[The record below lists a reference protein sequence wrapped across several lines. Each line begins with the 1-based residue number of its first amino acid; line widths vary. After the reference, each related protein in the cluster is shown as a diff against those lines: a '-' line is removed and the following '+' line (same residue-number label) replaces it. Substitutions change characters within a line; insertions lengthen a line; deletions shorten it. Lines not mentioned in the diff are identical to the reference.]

1 MNAGRDKGT
10 VLDLLGHVQVGSR
23 QARVRLYDFRRPDK
37 FSKEQTRTLE
47 LIHENFARLLTTT
60 WSGRL
65 RTMVQVFLED
75 IRQMTFGEYLA
86 PLSDPAIMGV
96 FNMSPLEGTAIMD
109 MDPQVAFTMIDRLFG
124 GPGHAIN
131 ERRALTELE
140 QGVIQRMLTT
150 SLQGLQEA
158 WAQVAPVQPKLLS
171 IESNPLFMQVV
182 PLNDVVIIIRFA
194 TKLGEHRGHFQL
206 CLPYL
211 LLEPILPKLSAHQ
224 WFARERERARPVGL
238 EQQLRQ
244 VDVDVWVELGRTS
257 VTLQSLLGLEVGD
270 VVPLTPREPNTVT
283 VYIEDQPCLLGRAGR
298 VGDRMAVH
306 ITGRV
311 DEREVFQGE

>member
-1 MNAGRDKGT
+1 MSTGRGRAM
-10 VLDLLGHVQVGSR
+10 DLLGHIQVGHR

-47 LIHENFARLLTTT
+47 LIHENFARFLTTT
-60 WSGRL
+60 WSGHL

-86 PLSDPAIMGV
+86 PLSDPAIMAV

-124 GPGHAIN
+124 GPGHALD
-131 ERRALTELE
+131 ERRPLTELE

-150 SLQGLQEA
+150 SLQGLREA
-158 WAQVAPVQPKLLS
+158 WAQVATIQPKLLS
-171 IESNPLFMQVV
+171 MESNPLFLQVV
-182 PLNDVVIIIRFA
+182 PLNDVVIMIRFA

-224 WFARERERARPVGL
+224 WFARERQRARPVGM

-244 VDVDVWVELGRTS
+244 VDVDVWVELGRS
-257 VTLQSLLGLEVGD
+257 GLTLKDLMELEVGD
-270 VVPLTPREPNTVT
+270 VVPLTPRAPNTVT

-298 VGDRMAVH
+298 VGDRLAVN
-306 ITGRV
+306 IIGPV
-311 DEREVFQGE
+311 DEREVLSGE